1 MRQIEQHARKLLHI
15 MEFGKVTGFGEARN
29 DPENVFA
36 LTLGSPR

>member
-1 MRQIEQHARKLLHI
+1 MRQIEQHTRKPLHI
-15 MEFGKVTGFGEARN
+15 MEFGMVTGFGQAGN